1 MGQTKGRFTLT
12 TETSVSAPPRTQP
25 RIRLRPFV
33 IGLVILIVLAV
44 GANFGYNYWR
54 DTTLY
59 VTTDDALV
67 DSNMAPIAA
76 SGTGTL
82 VVWRVKPGDKVR
94 TGQVIGVIRPAPSAS
109 APASI
114 NVQAPVDGTV
124 LRVDGEEGQFVGA
137 AQPLAY
143 VADLNHLTITAYID
157 ETSIHKIQPGQQ
169 VDVTVDASGS
179 TLYQG
184 TVKEILPA
192 TASQFALL
200 QTIDRTT
207 ANFTKVTQ
215 RVEVHIDLGSTTTSR
230 LYPGESAYVR
240 IHI

>member
-1 MGQTKGRFTLT
+1 MA
-12 TETSVSAPPRTQP
+12 TETSASAPPRARP
-25 RIRLRPFV
+25 RLRLRPFV
-33 IGLVILIVLAV
+33 IGIGILIILAV
-44 GANFGYNYWR
+44 GANFGYRYWR
-54 DTTLY
+54 DSTLY

-94 TGQVIGVIRPAPSAS
+94 TGQVIGIIRPAPSAA
-109 APASI
+109 APEAI

-124 LRVDGEEGQFVGA
+124 LRVDGKEGQFVGA

-143 VADLNHLTITAYID
+143 VANLDHLTITAYID
-157 ETSIHKIQPGQQ
+157 ETAIHKVQPGQQ
-169 VDVTVDASGS
+169 VDVTVDASGG
-179 TLYQG
+179 TVYQG

-200 QTIDRTT
+200 QTNDRTT

-215 RVEVHIDLGSTTTSR
+215 RVEVHIDLGSTTNNQ